1 MAIPSSIRRQR
12 NFVAGQVSPDAER
25 RSDLDIFDAGLKR
38 ARNVRAL
45 DTGALGRRPGR
56 KVLYF
61 DGGQHDLVR
70 PISPTIFDVTFDAGR
85 FTARLQ
91 NGGVV
96 SNITGCPWT
105 AAILPTISWQAVG
118 KRIFV
123 TARGMQPQYLE
134 YDDATGVWSLNTFTF
149 RTGVAGRVMVPFY
162 RFAAFGVTMSP
173 SALTGSITLTASA
186 AVFEAGH
193 VGVHFTYMDREL
205 LITAVA
211 GGGLSATATVIEDLP
226 PTFRLKLDNVDGFS
240 VGETVEGED
249 SNTVGEITSVDARR
263 KHVYVTVSNNY
274 SGFDVAG
281 KEYIVADEGRG
292 KLSAQSANTTHRAIL
307 QWKEQFMSAHR
318 GWPGSVSFDAQRLIL
333 CDFPQI
339 EEAVIWSAIDAPD
352 DIDTASSAADAAIFT
367 YVPRT
372 CRVYQVIGGADQ
384 FVLTDAGCFYVPIS
398 ESAPLTQANARFRPI
413 TSNAAANI
421 RAVLAEDSVI
431 FVGSELNRL
440 FALYPT
446 GQNTAPYKVVSLTD
460 FHAELFS
467 GPVSI
472 AVADGSDAAPGRH
485 IYVVNDD
492 GMMIV
497 GRYRQGEDFVGWF
510 PWDSTGLV
518 TAVAARFGSVIV
530 AVTYSAGN
538 TVEALDDTKKL
549 DGTIE
554 LSDFSG
560 NDVIALS
567 TGEAIGTSTG
577 EEIVTESGALIPFA
591 GTTMYGWADGFYLGE
606 IPVDA
611 EGRVD
616 FPTGYTDREVGWL
629 FTPEVEPFVPTFE
642 GGEDFGQAARKRK
655 VSRVIVTVRDT
666 QTFIADGHEFSHQFA
681 SYQIGD
687 EMGGPRPARNDTY
700 RYRQLGRSF
709 DPRVNIRQP
718 IPGGFTLVELSVQ
731 VTI

>member
-1 MAIPSSIRRQR
+1 
-12 NFVAGQVSPDAER
+12 
-25 RSDLDIFDAGLKR
+25 
-38 ARNVRAL
+38 
-45 DTGALGRRPGR
+45 
-56 KVLYF
+56 
-61 DGGQHDLVR
+61 
-70 PISPTIFDVTFDAGR
+70 
-85 FTARLQ
+85 
-91 NGGVV
+91 
-96 SNITGCPWT
+96 
-105 AAILPTISWQAVG
+105 
-118 KRIFV
+118 
-123 TARGMQPQYLE
+123 
-134 YDDATGVWSLNTFTF
+134 
-149 RTGVAGRVMVPFY
+149 MVPFY

-211 GGGLSATATVIEDLP
+211 GGGSATASVIEDLP
-226 PTFRLKLDNVDGFS
+226 PTFRLTLDNVDGFS

-292 KLSAQSANTTHRAIL
+292 KLSAQSADTTHRAIL

-372 CRVYQVIGGADQ
+372 CRVLPSHRRCRSIRSDRRRLLLRADLGIGAADPGQRPVPADHQQRGRQYPRGACRGQRDLRGIGAQ
-384 FVLTDAGCFYVPIS
+384 SAVRALSDRS
-398 ESAPLTQANARFRPI
+398 EYRSLQ
-413 TSNAAANI
+413 
-421 RAVLAEDSVI
+421 
-431 FVGSELNRL
+431 G
-440 FALYPT
+440 
-446 GQNTAPYKVVSLTD
+446 GSLTD

-577 EEIVTESGALIPFA
+577 EEIVTESGALIPVA
-591 GTTMYGWADGFYLGE
+591 GTTMYGW
-606 IPVDA
+606 
-611 EGRVD
+611 GR
-616 FPTGYTDREVGWL
+616 WL
-629 FTPEVEPFVPTFE
+629 L
-642 GGEDFGQAARKRK
+642 FG
-655 VSRVIVTVRDT
+655 RDS
-666 QTFIADGHEFSHQFA
+666 G
-681 SYQIGD
+681 
-687 EMGGPRPARNDTY
+687 
-700 RYRQLGRSF
+700 
-709 DPRVNIRQP
+709 
-718 IPGGFTLVELSVQ
+718 
-731 VTI
+731 